1 MLNSAMSERTNPVV
15 AASSQRWTAVKRLGL
30 VTLIGL
36 LAYVALVAI
45 GAGEMLADVGALRD
59 TLSATGWYG
68 PLAVVALMTIAVVL
82 SPLPSAPIALAAG
95 ALYGHTWGTV
105 YVLAGAQSGAMI
117 AFAIARYA
125 RPAALAVW
133 LDTRLT
139 FQRFDSQH
147 ALMMAVCASR
157 LLPFVSFDLV
167 SYAAGLTPL
176 RLWRFALATLIG
188 ILPASFALA
197 HIGGELGSFDAG
209 RIALSLVFLGVL
221 GALPWLWSAAL
232 RNRRH
237 KEER

>member
-1 MLNSAMSERTNPVV
+1 MSEPAKPV
-15 AASSQRWTAVKRLGL
+15 APSPARRWTAVRRLGL
-30 VTLIGL
+30 VTLIGS
-36 LAYVALVAI
+36 LAYVALVMV
-45 GAGEMLADVGALRD
+45 GAGELLADVGALRARLG
-59 TLSATGWYG
+59 TTGWYG
-68 PLAVVALMTIAVVL
+68 PLAVVTLMTIAVVL

-125 RPAALAVW
+125 RPAALAKW
-133 LDTRLT
+133 LDVRLT
-139 FQRFDSQH
+139 FERFDSQH
-147 ALMMAVCASR
+147 ALMMAVCVSR

-176 RLWRFALATLIG
+176 RLWRFALATLVG

-197 HIGGELGSFDAG
+197 HFGGELGSFDAG

-221 GALPWLWSAAL
+221 GALPWLWSAVQ
-232 RNRRH
+232 RRRRRGAE
-237 KEER
+237 KSNE